1 MYSCLICGIKSEAE
15 YVITHHRCTYADMKK
30 LHEDQNRKRD
40 RMTWTPEQQERV
52 LQLIDYCT
60 EMTSGYLSGWAKS
73 LMADL
78 KPPILQA
85 PIPEGESTWCDV
97 CCKWIPTDEYAREH
111 MAYFDPERTITF
123 NGHERMRCS
132 LIHSDKECATIEKAK
147 QEECQSQIGKLKET
161 IRILRSNAGYD
172 ADHIRELN
180 DRDGKYI

>member
-78 KPPILQA
+78 KGDGLNVIERQILKDGVAAMNMGSATLHYPSLEDRQHEE
-85 PIPEGESTWCDV
+85 IINLLEKILLDV
-97 CCKWIPTDEYAREH
+97 R
-111 MAYFDPERTITF
+111 
-123 NGHERMRCS
+123 NV
-132 LIHSDKECATIEKAK
+132 
-147 QEECQSQIGKLKET
+147 
-161 IRILRSNAGYD
+161 
-172 ADHIRELN
+172 
-180 DRDGKYI
+180 

>member
-78 KPPILQA
+78 K
-85 PIPEGESTWCDV
+85 CD
-97 CCKWIPTDEYAREH
+97 KAEKPFIITQEH
-111 MAYFDPERTITF
+111 VDALKSVLEMLER
-123 NGHERMRCS
+123 
-132 LIHSDKECATIEKAK
+132 DK
-147 QEECQSQIGKLKET
+147 
-161 IRILRSNAGYD
+161 
-172 ADHIRELN
+172 
-180 DRDGKYI
+180 